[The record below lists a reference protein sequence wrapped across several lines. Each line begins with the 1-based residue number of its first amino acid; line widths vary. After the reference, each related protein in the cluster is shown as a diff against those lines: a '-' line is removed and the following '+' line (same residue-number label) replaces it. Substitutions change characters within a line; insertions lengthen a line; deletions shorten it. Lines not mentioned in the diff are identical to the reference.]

1 MADLLYLS
9 LGSNLGDRANFLSQ
23 AKKRLVESDALQL
36 VASSP
41 IYETE
46 PVDVP
51 DDQPYYFNQVLVFAT
66 SLGIKALF
74 ARNRAIEVEL
84 GRPENHSKSKSR
96 TVDID
101 IVAYGDLV
109 GEFTGVILPHPRYRE
124 RNFVLRPL
132 ADVAPSFVDPISG
145 DSIDILLGRC
155 VDRSDIQLYENNG
168 AVAP

>member
-9 LGSNLGDRANFLSQ
+9 LGSNLGDRAGYLAR
-23 AKKRLVESDALQL
+23 AKKRLVETESLQL
-36 VASSP
+36 VVSSP

-46 PVDVP
+46 PVDGF
-51 DDQPYYFNQVLVFAT
+51 DDQPYYLNQVLVFAT

-74 ARNRAIEVEL
+74 ARSRAIEVEL
-84 GRPENHSKSKSR
+84 GRPENHIKSKSR

-124 RNFVLRPL
+124 RNFVLQPL
-132 ADVAPSFVDPISG
+132 ADVAPSYVDPISG
-145 DSIDILLGRC
+145 ESIDILLGKC
-155 VDRSDIQLYENNG
+155 ADSSDIQLYEKDG
-168 AVAP
+168 EAAP